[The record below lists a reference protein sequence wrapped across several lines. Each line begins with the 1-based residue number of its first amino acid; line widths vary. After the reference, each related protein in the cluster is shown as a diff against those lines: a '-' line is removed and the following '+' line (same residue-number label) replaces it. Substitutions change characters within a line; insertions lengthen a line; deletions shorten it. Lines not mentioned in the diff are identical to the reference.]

1 MKTRYIP
8 AVTMLSAGA
17 VISIISILNQWDVLY
32 SLKLLLGVLV
42 VFYILGLIAKAMITR
57 TLEKDGRPPE
67 EYEEEAE
74 EESPEEKEGE
84 PAEVSAE
91 AEKEEVR

>member
-17 VISIISILNQWDVLY
+17 VISITSIIKEWDVLE
-32 SLKLLLGVLV
+32 SLKLLLGVLIL
-42 VFYILGLIAKAMITR
+42 FYILGLIAKAIITK

-67 EYEEEAE
+67 EYEEETENESQEAE
-74 EESPEEKEGE
+74 EDSEEEASEE
-84 PAEVSAE
+84 PN
-91 AEKEEVR
+91 KW

>member
-17 VISIISILNQWDVLY
+17 VVSISSIVKQWDVLY
-32 SLKLLLGVLV
+32 SLKLLLGVLI
-42 VFYILGLIAKAMITR
+42 VFYILGLIAKALVVR

-67 EYEEEAE
+67 EYTEEEE
-74 EESPEEKEGE
+74 TE
-84 PAEVSAE
+84 PKE
-91 AEKEEVR
+91 AEDEGQETVSEETK

>member
-17 VISIISILNQWDVLY
+17 VISIISIVKKWDVLY
-32 SLKLLLGVLV
+32 SLKLLLGILIL
-42 VFYILGLIAKAMITR
+42 FYVLGLIAKALITR

-67 EYEEEAE
+67 EYEEEEENGQEAE
-74 EESPEEKEGE
+74 EGIEEGAAEGEEK
-84 PAEVSAE
+84 
-91 AEKEEVR
+91 KES

>member
-17 VISIISILNQWDVLY
+17 VVSITSIIKQWDVLY
-32 SLKLLLGVLV
+32 SLKLLLGVLI
-42 VFYILGLIAKAMITR
+42 VFYIIGLIAKAMITR

-67 EYEEEAE
+67 EYVEETDTESE
-74 EESPEEKEGE
+74 EGQETDEGNKK
-84 PAEVSAE
+84 PDSAE
-91 AEKEEVR
+91 TE

>member
-17 VISIISILNQWDVLY
+17 VVSITSIIKQWDVLY
-32 SLKLLLGVLV
+32 SLKLLLGVLI
-42 VFYILGLIAKAMITR
+42 VFYIIGLIAKAMITR

-67 EYEEEAE
+67 EYVEETDAE
-74 EESPEEKEGE
+74 SEEGQETDEGNKN
-84 PAEVSAE
+84 PDSAE
-91 AEKEEVR
+91 TE

>member
-17 VISIISILNQWDVLY
+17 VISMISIIKQWDVLY
-32 SLKLLLGVLV
+32 SLKLLLGVLI
-42 VFYILGLIAKAMITR
+42 VFYIIGLIAKALIVR

-67 EYEEEAE
+67 EYEEETE
-74 EESPEEKEGE
+74 EGEESQKADEMEEKPE
-84 PAEVSAE
+84 PTEIE
-91 AEKEEVR
+91 

>member
-17 VISIISILNQWDVLY
+17 VISIASIVKQWDVLY
-32 SLKLLLGVLV
+32 SLKLLLGVLI
-42 VFYILGLIAKAMITR
+42 VFYIIGLIAKAMITR

-67 EYEEEAE
+67 EYVEESDTEDEEAQE
-74 EESPEEKEGE
+74 TKEDSDK
-84 PAEVSAE
+84 PDAAETE
-91 AEKEEVR
+91 